1 MHLKAKYAKICIMTK
16 KEETYEEI
24 VKDIHD
30 IQDRI
35 ESKMDSFQEFLKQKD
50 LEFKLMELEEK
61 ALKINPDLK
70 NKIQ

>member
-1 MHLKAKYAKICIMTK
+1 MTK